1 MTIWLWGIQSG
12 HNSTKIKQPCPQ
24 VFSVHGSAIS
34 EISAISAIS
43 EMPTSRDLKSGDSL
57 FFTSALPRKFRTLY
71 QVLHEVDTI
80 QIRDHRFDARN
91 NLCQ

>member
-12 HNSTKIKQPCPQ
+12 HNSTKITQPCPQ

-34 EISAISAIS
+34 E
-43 EMPTSRDLKSGDSL
+43 MPTSGDSL
-57 FFTSALPRKFRTLY
+57 FFISALPRKFRTLY
-71 QVLHEVDTI
+71 QVLHEVATI

>member
-12 HNSTKIKQPCPQ
+12 HNSTKITQPCPQ
-24 VFSVHGSAIS
+24 VFSVHG
-34 EISAISAIS
+34 SAIS

-57 FFTSALPRKFRTLY
+57 FFTGALPRKFRTLY

>member
-1 MTIWLWGIQSG
+1 MYMYDKE
-12 HNSTKIKQPCPQ
+12 NKI
-24 VFSVHGSAIS
+24 I
-34 EISAISAIS
+34 IIS

-57 FFTSALPRKFRTLY
+57 FFTSPLPQKCRTLY

>member
-1 MTIWLWGIQSG
+1 MYMYDKE
-12 HNSTKIKQPCPQ
+12 NKI
-24 VFSVHGSAIS
+24 I
-34 EISAISAIS
+34 IIS

-57 FFTSALPRKFRTLY
+57 FFTSPLPRKCRPLY

-80 QIRDHRFDARN
+80 QICDHRFDARN